1 MRFPTSGLEKRCIS
15 GRKIMEKTWKNII
28 MNIISGFQINFL
40 IEFDYLIDMLGSPLF
55 GICNWR
61 WKLSH
66 TPRVWSTAPSF
77 VVLIKVVVVLFED
90 VKTQTKSN
98 KNITVTELLQEYII
112 DDLRRFWIV
121 LDGLQPVGIHFFFKW
136 QGQGVSFRSQEV
148 MGQLGWQWTRWVTW
162 WHGIH
167 QPGFPGQMNQS
178 DMIFR
183 VTNMVGWK
191 ITMILIWCSQLEIGI
206 FLGDSSNLLQWFPHL
221 GFPAAELRISGPHP
235 RYLNWRQGNGYF
247 LVALLQL
254 FLGDLL

>member
-121 LDGLQPVGIHFFFKW
+121 LDGLQPVGIHFFSNGRGRVCPFALRKW
-136 QGQGVSFRSQEV
+136 WGNLDGSGLDGWHGD
-148 MGQLGWQWTRWVTW
+148 MGFINPAFLAKWIKVTW
-162 WHGIH
+162 SFEL
-167 QPGFPGQMNQS
+167 Q
-178 DMIFR
+178 
-183 VTNMVGWK
+183 
-191 ITMILIWCSQLEIGI
+191 IWLAGKSP
-206 FLGDSSNLLQWFPHL
+206 WFWYDV
-221 GFPAAELRISGPHP
+221 RS
-235 RYLNWRQGNGYF
+235 
-247 LVALLQL
+247 
-254 FLGDLL
+254 